1 MNCIEILYLTVL
13 FIVCSPGIL
22 IPKMYYKSVKNIL
35 LITILHGVLFISL
48 FRMNYP
54 LVRSNTTIVENLE
67 VTGNTG
73 SLVNIINTIVK
84 GLKPTPTKKY
94 TVNTEVIQV
103 TPDVAQKY
111 TIHDEDEDEE
121 DEVMVIPN
129 N

>member
-22 IPKMYYKSVKNIL
+22 IPKMYYKSVKNVL
-35 LITILHGVLFISL
+35 LITILHGVLFISI
-48 FRMNYP
+48 FGMTYP

>member
-48 FRMNYP
+48 FRMTYP

-67 VTGNTG
+67 VTGNTD
-73 SLVNIINTIVK
+73 SLVNIINTIID
-84 GLKPTPTKKY
+84 GLKPKPTKKY
-94 TVNTEVIQV
+94 TINTELIQV
-103 TPDVAQKY
+103 TPDVAEKY
-111 TIHDEDEDEE
+111 TFSEE
-121 DEVMVIPN
+121 KIGNKVLVLPN

>member
-35 LITILHGVLFISL
+35 LITILHGVLFIGL
-48 FRMNYP
+48 FCMTYP

-67 VTGNTG
+67 VTGNTD
-73 SLVNIINTIVK
+73 SLVNIFNTIID
-84 GLKPTPTKKY
+84 GLKPKPTKKY
-94 TVNTEVIQV
+94 TINTELIQV
-103 TPDVAQKY
+103 TPDVAEKY
-111 TIHDEDEDEE
+111 TFTEE
-121 DEVMVIPN
+121 KIGNKVLVLPN

>member
-13 FIVCSPGIL
+13 FIICSPGIL

>member
-48 FRMNYP
+48 FRMTYP

-67 VTGNTG
+67 VTGNTD
-73 SLVNIINTIVK
+73 SLVNIFNTIID
-84 GLKPTPTKKY
+84 GLKPKPTKKY
-94 TVNTEVIQV
+94 TINTELIQV
-103 TPDVAQKY
+103 TPDVAEKY
-111 TIHDEDEDEE
+111 TFTEE
-121 DEVMVIPN
+121 KIGNKVLVLPN

>member
-35 LITILHGVLFISL
+35 LITILHGVLFIGL
-48 FRMNYP
+48 FCMTYP

-67 VTGNTG
+67 VTGNTD
-73 SLVNIINTIVK
+73 SLVNIINTIID
-84 GLKPTPTKKY
+84 GLKPKPTKKY
-94 TVNTEVIQV
+94 TINTELIQV
-103 TPDVAQKY
+103 TPDVAEKY
-111 TIHDEDEDEE
+111 TFSEE
-121 DEVMVIPN
+121 KIGNKVLVLPN

>member
-48 FRMNYP
+48 FRMTYP

-67 VTGNTG
+67 VTGNTD
-73 SLVNIINTIVK
+73 SLVNIFNTIID
-84 GLKPTPTKKY
+84 GLKPKPTKKY
-94 TVNTEVIQV
+94 TINTELIQV
-103 TPDVAQKY
+103 TPDVAEKY
-111 TIHDEDEDEE
+111 TFSEE
-121 DEVMVIPN
+121 KIGNKVLVLPN